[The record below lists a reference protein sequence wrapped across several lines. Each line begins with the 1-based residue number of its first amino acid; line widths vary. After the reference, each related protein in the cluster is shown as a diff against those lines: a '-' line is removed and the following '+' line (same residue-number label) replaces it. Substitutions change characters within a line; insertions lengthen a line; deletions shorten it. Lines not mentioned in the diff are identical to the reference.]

1 MATNIN
7 IVLVK
12 TSHPGNIGST
22 ARAMKTMGLN
32 KLTLVS
38 PKDFPSDIANAN
50 AVGCVDILNHASVE
64 NNLADS
70 IKESRLVVGFSARTR
85 KSKQI

>member
-1 MATNIN
+1 MSTNIN

-22 ARAMKTMGLN
+22 ARAMKTMGLK

-38 PKDFPSDIANAN
+38 PKNERAIKYNDPKLKIKWPVKKPNISFKDENAN
-50 AVGCVDILNHASVE
+50 SLNHYIDD
-64 NNLADS
+64 L
-70 IKESRLVVGFSARTR
+70 LG
-85 KSKQI
+85 

>member
-1 MATNIN
+1 MTTNIN

-22 ARAMKTMGLN
+22 ARAMKTMGLK

-38 PKDFPSDIANAN
+38 PKIFHLTLQMQMLLD
-50 AVGCVDILNHASVE
+50 V
-64 NNLADS
+64 
-70 IKESRLVVGFSARTR
+70 
-85 KSKQI
+85 